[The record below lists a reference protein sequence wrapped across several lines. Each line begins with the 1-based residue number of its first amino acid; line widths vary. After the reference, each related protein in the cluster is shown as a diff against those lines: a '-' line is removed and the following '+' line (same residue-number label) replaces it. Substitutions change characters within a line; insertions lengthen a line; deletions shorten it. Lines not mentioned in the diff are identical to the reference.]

1 MYISVFCFS
10 WIQKKKGEEGRFR
23 AAEETLP
30 FVNNVNSEYVNINT
44 IEHEYIPLI
53 STVEHKTF
61 Q

>member
-10 WIQKKKGEEGRFR
+10 QIQKKKGEEGRFR